1 LLPCINLFSFAPPPL
16 LLMGYEKLHESDS
29 LAAISRA
36 LRSKRADASP
46 AGQDTQSKVA
56 GPAKK
61 KQKAETKRA
70 EAQPA
75 PADAQ
80 AEAASQRPKKRRK
93 APATAPAEDAVPVE
107 QDSSVKPQGD
117 AEALRRRRKEKGMW
131 LDA

>member
-1 LLPCINLFSFAPPPL
+1 L

-36 LRSKRADASP
+36 LCSKRADASP

-61 KQKAETKRA
+61 KQKAETSVQKRSLRLQTPA
-70 EAQPA
+70 E
-75 PADAQ
+75 
-80 AEAASQRPKKRRK
+80 ASQRPKKRRK

-117 AEALRRRRKEKGMW
+117 AEGLRRRRKEKGMR
-131 LDA
+131 LHELAL

>member
-1 LLPCINLFSFAPPPL
+1 LLP
-16 LLMGYEKLHESDS
+16 MGYEKLHESNS

-46 AGQDTQSKVA
+46 AGQDTQSKAA

-61 KQKAETKRA
+61 KHKAESKRV

-75 PADAQ
+75 PADEQ

-93 APATAPAEDAVPVE
+93 ALATAPAHDAVPVE
-107 QDSSVKPQGD
+107 QHSSVNPQD
-117 AEALRRRRKEKGMW
+117 SAADLRRRRKEKGVQCIPW
-131 LDA
+131 PD